1 MGCIM
6 SKASDDLRDLFIE
19 VTGETEPLTEEGE
32 DDNERLAAEDEQI
45 DVDDGL
51 DDAVSGGEFDQA
63 NQFE

>member
-1 MGCIM
+1 M

-32 DDNERLAAEDEQI
+32 NDNERLAEADEQ
-45 DVDDGL
+45 VAVEDGL

-63 NQFE
+63 SQFE

>member
-1 MGCIM
+1 M

-32 DDNERLAAEDEQI
+32 NDNRRLAEEDEQV

-51 DDAVSGGEFDQA
+51 EDAVSGGDFDKA
-63 NQFE
+63 SQFE